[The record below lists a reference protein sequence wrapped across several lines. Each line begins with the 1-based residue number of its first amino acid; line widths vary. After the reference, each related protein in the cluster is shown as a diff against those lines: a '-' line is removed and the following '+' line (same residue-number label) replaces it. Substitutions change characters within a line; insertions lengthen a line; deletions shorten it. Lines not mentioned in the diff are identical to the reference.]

1 MRSPRLIDYHLHTL
15 GTIDGKMTE
24 EQACEQSIRMGIY
37 EIAFTNHVMLTEP
50 EYTIPPQEFVNHWMR
65 IQACQ
70 SRYPELTIRLGIE
83 MDYYEERENE
93 VRDSIETY
101 ESLIG
106 RPFDVILGAV
116 HHLNDVFFSNKEH
129 AVALFQKYEI
139 VPLYH
144 DYFALATKAVQSGL
158 FDVMA
163 HPDLIKK
170 FMGELSPR
178 VPFEKYHYSAELF
191 VEALIAYD
199 VGIEI
204 NTKGF
209 EERGGEAYPTEE
221 MLNLYLTKSKSIGK
235 EPIITLGSD
244 AHNVAIVGK
253 CVLDG
258 AKLLQKMGHNSVTSF
273 IKRRP
278 IAFPL

>member
-37 EIAFTNHVMLTEP
+37 EIAFTNHAMLTEP
-50 EYTIPPQEFVNHWMR
+50 DYTIPPQEFVDHWMR

-70 SRYPELTIRLGIE
+70 RRYPELTIRLGIE
-83 MDYYEERENE
+83 MDYYEAREDE
-93 VRDSIETY
+93 VRGSIETY

-116 HHLNDVFFSNKEH
+116 HHMNGLFFSSKIY
-129 AVALFQKYEI
+129 AVELFQKYEI
-139 VPLYH
+139 VSLYQ
-144 DYFALATKAVQSGL
+144 DYFALATRAIKSRL

-170 FMGELSPR
+170 FMGELSPH

-209 EERGGEAYPTEE
+209 EERGGEAYPTQEL
-221 MLNLYLTKSKSIGK
+221 LNLYLAKSKSIGK

-273 IKRRP
+273 IKRKP
-278 IAFPL
+278 VAFPL